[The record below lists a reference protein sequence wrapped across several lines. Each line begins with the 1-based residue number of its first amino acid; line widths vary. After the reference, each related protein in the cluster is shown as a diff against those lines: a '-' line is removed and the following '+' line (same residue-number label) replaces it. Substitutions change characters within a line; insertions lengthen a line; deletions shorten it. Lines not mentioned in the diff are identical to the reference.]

1 MRETLTQANPWG
13 RLRLPYVRVAMGAL
27 GVGAIVFA
35 LLIGWGDLQRVE
47 WEFKP
52 LPILATFVLLFTV
65 TTGEAA
71 LWVFTCRGIG
81 GRIALRPGIRAVVLS
96 NLGKYLPGKVM
107 HVVSQVMLAQ
117 DQGVPASI
125 SLTSILV
132 DLALLLMGAC
142 FVSLSSLPTLLE
154 DYRAALIPVAATAV
168 PVGLVVLH
176 PAILGRI
183 LALGARVV
191 PGSRA
196 ALMGESLP
204 YRSIIKLFLGYI
216 VSWILMS
223 VALFAA
229 AAAVHPLDL
238 SLLPAMGGVV
248 TISYVFGLVVPFA
261 PAGLGAR
268 EGATAFLLA
277 TMMPLP
283 AAAATSV
290 LYRVVGIL
298 AEAAAAAVGSRL

>member
-1 MRETLTQANPWG
+1 VRETLTQASPLG
-13 RLRLPYVRVAMGAL
+13 MLRLPYVRVAMGAL

-35 LLIGWGDLQRVE
+35 LLIGWGDLQRLE
-47 WEFKP
+47 WEFRP
-52 LPILATFVLLFTV
+52 VPILTTFVLLFAVTV
-65 TTGEAA
+65 GEAA

-81 GRIALRPGIRAVVLS
+81 GRIALRPGIRAVLLS

-117 DQGVPASI
+117 DQGVPAPT
-125 SLTSILV
+125 SLTSMLV

-142 FVSLSSLPTLLE
+142 FVSLFSLPTLLE
-154 DYRAALIPVAATAV
+154 DYRAALIPIAAIAL
-168 PVGLVVLH
+168 PVGLIVLH
-176 PAILGRI
+176 PAILGR
-183 LALGARVV
+183 LLELGARVL

-196 ALMGESLP
+196 ALTRELLP
-204 YRSIIKLFLGYI
+204 YPSIIKLFIGYCL
-216 VSWILMS
+216 SWLLMS

-229 AAAVHPLDL
+229 ADAVHPLDL
-238 SLLPAMGGVV
+238 SLLPAMGGVA
-248 TISYVFGLVVPFA
+248 TISYVFGLLVPFA

-268 EGATAFLLA
+268 EGAAAFMLA

-290 LYRVVGIL
+290 LYRVLGIL

>member
-1 MRETLTQANPWG
+1 MRESLTQANSLG
-13 RLRLPYVRVAMGAL
+13 VLRLPYVRVAMGAL

-52 LPILATFVLLFTV
+52 LPILASFVLLFAV

-117 DQGVPASI
+117 DQGVPTPI

-142 FVSLSSLPTLLE
+142 FVSLFSLPSLLD

-168 PVGLVVLH
+168 PVGLIVLH

-183 LALGARVV
+183 LALGARLV

-204 YRSIIKLFLGYI
+204 YSSILKLFLGYI
-216 VSWILMS
+216 VSWMLMS

>member
-1 MRETLTQANPWG
+1 MRESLTQANTLG
-13 RLRLPYVRVAMGAL
+13 VLRLPYVRVAMGAL

-47 WEFKP
+47 WQFKP
-52 LPILATFVLLFTV
+52 LPILAAFVLLFAVTV
-65 TTGEAA
+65 GEAA
-71 LWVFTCRGIG
+71 LWVVTCRGIG
-81 GRIALRPGIRAVVLS
+81 GRIGLRPGIRAVVLS

-117 DQGVPASI
+117 DQGVPTSL
-125 SLTSILV
+125 SLTSMLV

-142 FVSLSSLPTLLE
+142 FVSLFSLPTLLE
-154 DYRAALIPVAATAV
+154 EYRAALIPVAATAV

-176 PAILGRI
+176 PAILGRL
-183 LALGARVV
+183 LALGARVL

-196 ALMGESLP
+196 ALTRDLLP
-204 YRSIIKLFLGYI
+204 YPSIIKLFLCYCL
-216 VSWILMS
+216 SWVVMS

-229 AAAVHPLDL
+229 AEAVHPLDL

-248 TISYVFGLVVPFA
+248 TISYVFGLLVPFA
-261 PAGLGAR
+261 PAGLGVR

-298 AEAAAAAVGSRL
+298 AEAAAAALGSRL